1 MAWIIKADP
10 NEPISDPILA
20 AVINNDRR
28 RRKKGF
34 KSSADYL
41 RPEKIAGFAE
51 QFWKSIAS
59 CKTTKN

>member
-10 NEPISDPILA
+10 NEPISDPIP
-20 AVINNDRR
+20 VINNDRR

-51 QFWKSIAS
+51 RFWKSIAAE
-59 CKTTKN
+59 NRRGAP